1 MAEIPVEK
9 KSSMTWLWVLLAL
22 ILAALLLWWLLD
34 DDDEAYVEPVAV
46 EATQADGT
54 IITNGVAT
62 NQATAAAGAVTDLSV
77 LMPAISQDMVGRE
90 FQLNNVQVQ
99 EVVGDIGFWVGP
111 NSDQRVFAVLTQ
123 EQTPGTAMEGEADV
137 NSGATANISGTIRTR
152 GELLENF
159 AQGRVNDL
167 PQGVDR
173 FLVVENYEVTQAGQ
187 NQ

>member
-22 ILAALLLWWLLD
+22 IIAALLLWWLLAD
-34 DDDEAYVEPVAV
+34 DGEEVGGVDTVAV
-46 EATQADGT
+46 ETLQVGSEPVG
-54 IITNGVAT
+54 IEGNQVA
-62 NQATAAAGAVTDLSV
+62 GGPVTDISMLI
-77 LMPAISQDMVGRE
+77 PAISQDMVGRQ
-90 FQLNNVQVQ
+90 FQLNGVQVQ

-111 NSDQRVFAVLTQ
+111 STGQRVFAVLTQ
-123 EQTPGTAMEGEADV
+123 EPTPNTPMEGQADV

-159 AQGRVNDL
+159 ARGQVDAL

-173 FLVVENYEVTQAGQ
+173 FLVVENYQVVQQ
-187 NQ
+187 NQNQ